1 MVAYSV
7 PYFSMQSALPLP
19 PQRGLAPVRPVT
31 PSLKPPIAPQQAP
44 ADPSASETISKR
56 ASDSSRG
63 VQSAA
68 AVQQPLRPVRP
79 SWNGAASWS
88 PTRQL
93 LSEPQLQIQDVLT
106 ASNGLAG
113 SQQLSSQVS
122 LGSAVVCGWQ
132 HVYVLLRHARHCRVG
147 SYASLPSAVRQFL
160 PAIYLSSCIAV
171 FKAAVCVLLSCR
183 YLVLTVG
190 AWTHH
195 AGQTMLGTI
204 CYKF

>member
-31 PSLKPPIAPQQAP
+31 PSLKPPIPPQQAP
-44 ADPSASETISKR
+44 ANPSASDAVIER
-56 ASDSSRG
+56 ATESTRS

-93 LSEPQLQIQDVLT
+93 LSEPQLQIQDVLK
-106 ASNGLAG
+106 ANSGLAG
-113 SQQLSSQVS
+113 SQQLSSQVGM
-122 LGSAVVCGWQ
+122 GSAAQCVWLSTCVVYCSSMHGTTM
-132 HVYVLLRHARHCRVG
+132 ADIN
-147 SYASLPSAVRQFL
+147 ASLPT
-160 PAIYLSSCIAV
+160 
-171 FKAAVCVLLSCR
+171 VLGH
-183 YLVLTVG
+183 Y
-190 AWTHH
+190 
-195 AGQTMLGTI
+195 
-204 CYKF
+204 